1 MGWPVTGYHSLL
13 SRAVS
18 ELDNNTD
25 QEREG
30 LYQRARGALLQQL
43 RNGDPP
49 FSESQIEAERLALE
63 QAITTVE
70 AESRAAWAGV
80 RNRVAEEVA

>member
-1 MGWPVTGYHSLL
+1 L

-18 ELDNNTD
+18 ELNNTD
-25 QEREG
+25 QERED
-30 LYQRARGALLQQL
+30 LYQRARAALLRQL

-49 FSESQIEAERLALE
+49 FSESQTEAERLALE

-70 AESRAAWAGV
+70 AESGAAWVDV

>member
-1 MGWPVTGYHSLL
+1 MTGYHSLL

-18 ELDNNTD
+18 ELNNTD

-70 AESRAAWAGV
+70 AESRAAWTDV
-80 RNRVAEEVA
+80 RKRVAEEVA